1 MGYLIRWDNQEKTV
15 VFQQYTGTATKDDL
29 YGLAEESAQM
39 LNSVPHRVHLIIN
52 EHHIK
57 MNLNAT
63 DMKYLEKLVPANQGG
78 VVIVVDKNSLPYKKY
93 MHDAGVKLAPKTFA
107 QPFFAS
113 DVENARQLLQTQF
126 EVRYP

>member
-39 LNSVPHRVHLIIN
+39 LKSVPHRVHLIIN
-52 EHHIK
+52 EHNIK
-57 MNLNAT
+57 MNLNAI
-63 DMKYLEKLVPANQGG
+63 DMKYLEKLVPDNQGG
-78 VVIVVDKNSLPYKKY
+78 VVIVVDKDSLPYKKY

-107 QPFFAS
+107 QPFFAA

-126 EVRYP
+126 E